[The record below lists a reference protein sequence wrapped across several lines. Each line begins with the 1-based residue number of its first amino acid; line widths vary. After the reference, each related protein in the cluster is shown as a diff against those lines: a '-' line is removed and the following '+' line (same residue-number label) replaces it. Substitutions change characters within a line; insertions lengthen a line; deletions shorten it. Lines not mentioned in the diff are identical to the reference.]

1 MIEKFLHSALWLFV
15 LLLVYLTLRA
25 SGHNR
30 ETEPPAPPADTLVRT
45 VQYFG
50 AMTGGELVDTAANR
64 IGGNVEALYALFDRL
79 YKLET
84 WYDTWGRPGPEPFP
98 GGEPL
103 PDSLLHNPPEIP
115 GGESSEEETPAE
127 ETIQEE
133 NAQEASALDNPSEAI
148 REEESIP
155 DHTPKNPA
163 EGPSA
168 AHTPGETQT
177 VDVTDGPGYR
187 AEQIAPDLA
196 DATDGGIYPR
206 PASETGPEQ
215 TYPFDPLREVVS
227 ILQLGD
233 SHVQGGFYPR
243 QLRTR
248 LQYRFGNAGR
258 GLLTPYRLMKTNQ
271 PQGYEISSP
280 NSWTGT
286 RCTELHPL
294 QEVGATGAAIAT
306 PEKTIELTIAT
317 PGDPFQRITVF
328 HHAQAP
334 LLSAGDNACEIGC
347 PWEDTPTM
355 TRIPL
360 RDPADR
366 VVLRG
371 DLRDSVYN
379 VPVFH
384 GFMLENGHS
393 GLLYHSVGINGNT
406 FTALARQPQ
415 IIREAAQLA
424 PDLIILSL
432 GTNDSYGRY
441 FDARQIAAQLDRVIE
456 LCRRYAPHSQLLL
469 TTPMECFSRVRSG
482 GRIRHRLN
490 PNAVRVRD
498 AIVEVA
504 HGQSLPYW
512 DFYAASGGAGAMDR
526 WNKGGLTRADKV
538 HLTPEGY
545 LLQGEMLYQALV
557 QAYER
562 YKRSLTA
569 PAPPSD
575 PNR

>member
-25 SGHNR
+25 SGHSR
-30 ETEPPAPPADTLVRT
+30 GTEPPAPPADTLVRT

-64 IGGNVEALYALFDRL
+64 IGGNIEALYALFDRL

-84 WYDTWGRPGPEPFP
+84 WYDTWGRPGPELFP

-103 PDSLLHNPPEIP
+103 PDSLLHNAPDIP
-115 GGESSEEETPAE
+115 GGESSEEEAPAE
-127 ETIQEE
+127 EK
-133 NAQEASALDNPSEAI
+133 AQEASALETPSAAI
-148 REEESIP
+148 REEGTAPAS
-155 DHTPKNPA
+155 TAQTPA
-163 EGPSA
+163 EGSSA
-168 AHTPGETQT
+168 ANAPGETRA

-187 AEQIAPDLA
+187 AERIAPDLA
-196 DATDGGIYPR
+196 AATGEGIYPR
-206 PASETGPEQ
+206 PASEAGPEQ

-280 NSWTGT
+280 NNWTGT

-306 PEKTIELTIAT
+306 SEKEIELTIAT
-317 PGDPFQRITVF
+317 PGDPFRRVTVF

-334 LLSAGDNACEIGC
+334 LLTAGDNACEIGC

-406 FTALARQPQ
+406 FTALVRQGQ
-415 IIREAAQLA
+415 IIREAAQLG

-441 FDARQIAAQLDRVIE
+441 FDARQIAAQLDRVIG
-456 LCRRYAPHSQLLL
+456 LCRKYAPHSQLLL

-504 HGQSLPYW
+504 RRQSLPYW

-526 WNKGGLTRADKV
+526 WNKRGLTRADKV

-545 LLQGEMLYQALV
+545 LLQGEMLYQALI

-562 YKRSLTA
+562 YKRSLNA